1 MFVGHGLLAFALVVA
16 VATRL
21 DYPRR
26 RALAFGAVAA
36 AFATVPDV
44 DIAYALVGV
53 VGAEATSPLR
63 LAETFWA
70 TGNVVHRGVTHSL
83 VVAPVA
89 AAVAGLLAARRDAA
103 GRRGVVL
110 SLAAGAVALG
120 VVAGVTAVSGG
131 LAGAVTV
138 AFLLAVGVVAT
149 VAATAGVT
157 VRGVAALALVGLVTH
172 PFGDLFTGEPP
183 AMFYP
188 FDATLFATRVTLHPD
203 PTLHLLAAFA
213 LELSTAWLALAAVA
227 RLYGVRPAV
236 RWWSVGRHADG
247 TTVLPRATLAAGYAA
262 TVLLIPAPTLD
273 LSYPF
278 VFSVLAVGAL
288 GVVPRIGLVRSVRG
302 RARSPTVALPSAA
315 TAALTGLTAVTVA
328 AAAYTLAYLWVS
340 VGVGVG
346 L

>member
-1 MFVGHGLLAFALVVA
+1 MFVGHGLLAFALVAA

-26 RALAFGAVAA
+26 RALAFGLVAG

-53 VGAEATSPLR
+53 VGAEATAPLQ
-63 LAETFWA
+63 LAQTFWA

-83 VVAPVA
+83 AVAPAA
-89 AAVAGLLAARRDAA
+89 AAVAGLSAARRGAS
-103 GRRGVVL
+103 GRRRVAL
-110 SLAAGAVALG
+110 SLGAGAVALAL
-120 VVAGVTAVSGG
+120 VAGVTAVSGG
-131 LAGAVTV
+131 LAGGVTA
-138 AFLLAVGVVAT
+138 AFVLAVGVVAT
-149 VAATAGVT
+149 VAAAVGPSAREV
-157 VRGVAALALVGLVTH
+157 VALALTGLLTH

-183 AMFYP
+183 AMLYP
-188 FDATLFATRVTLHPD
+188 FDATLFAARVTLHPD

-213 LELSTAWLALAAVA
+213 LELSTAWLAVAVVA

-236 RWWSVGRHADG
+236 GWWAFGRRADG
-247 TTVLPRATLAAGYAA
+247 TTVLPRASLAAGYAA
-262 TVLLIPAPTLD
+262 SVLLIPAPTLD

-288 GVVPRIGLVRSVRG
+288 GVIPRIRLVRSVG
-302 RARSPTVALPSAA
+302 RRAGSPTVALPSAA
-315 TAALTGLTAVTVA
+315 TATLTGLTAVSVA
-328 AAAYTLAYLWVS
+328 AAAYTLAYVWVS
-340 VGVGVG
+340 VGGVG